1 MIPIL
6 YEDRHIVVVDKP
18 AGLASIPERD
28 RAIDSVIS
36 IMERQL
42 RRKLLIVHRLDKD
55 ASGIL
60 LYAKNPE
67 SHKFMNQLFTNRHIE
82 KTYGA
87 IVHGVMTDDEGTI
100 DAPLRVY
107 GSGRMGIDEARGKPS
122 RTDFIVVKRL
132 AGHTLIDAFPITG
145 RRHQIRVHCYFK
157 GHPIVGDPLYGDK
170 NLQKNFPRL
179 LLHAKRIA
187 FVGMNGRHT
196 AVESRLPQEFL
207 TIVSKER

>member
-28 RAIDSVIS
+28 RSIDCVMSL
-36 IMERQL
+36 MERQL

-67 SHKFMNQLFTNRHIE
+67 SHRYMNKLFTDRLIE

-87 IVHGVMTDDEGTI
+87 VVHGIIAEEEGTI
-100 DAPLRVY
+100 EAPIRVY
-107 GSGRMGIDEARGKPS
+107 GSGRMGVDEVRGKPS
-122 RTDFIVVKRL
+122 RTDFKVIKRL
-132 AGHTLIDAFPITG
+132 ADHTFIEAYPITG
-145 RRHQIRVHCYFK
+145 RQHQIRVHCYYK
-157 GHPIVGDPLYGDK
+157 GHPIVGDALYGDK
-170 NLQKNFPRL
+170 NLQKNYPRL
-179 LLHAKRIA
+179 LLHARRLVFTGLNGKRTEVA
-187 FVGMNGRHT
+187 
-196 AVESRLPQEFL
+196 SRLPKEFL
-207 TIVSKER
+207 PIVS